1 MSRISSRTVVGL
13 TGTPG
18 TGKKSIAPLLASLLG
33 IPSVSIDEEARM
45 TGALSEEGEDLLVDT
60 ERLSRVSVEETG
72 RRLVFGHLLAE
83 AVSRKALD
91 AAIVLRCEPKTLKE
105 RLRRR
110 GYPEPKVLENVEA
123 ELIGYLAA
131 QARQRFG
138 RSRVHEFDTTATTP
152 RDAAKRIFH
161 EVSSETTRKKTIDWT
176 YDYDSAPRLR
186 SLLER

>member
-1 MSRISSRTVVGL
+1 MGL

-33 IPSVSIDEEARM
+33 IPSVSIDGEARR
-45 TGALSEEGEDLLVDT
+45 TGALSEEGADLLVDT
-60 ERLSRVSVEETG
+60 ERLSRVSMEETG
-72 RRLVFGHLLAE
+72 RRLVFGHLLTE
-83 AVSRKALD
+83 AVDQRALEV
-91 AAIVLRCEPKTLKE
+91 AIVLRCEPETLKE

-110 GYPEPKVLENVEA
+110 RYPEPKVLENVEA

-138 RSRVHEFDTTATTP
+138 PSRVHEFDTTTTTP
-152 RDAAKRIFH
+152 RDAAKRIFD
-161 EVSSETTRKKTIDWT
+161 EVSFGTTRKKAIDWT